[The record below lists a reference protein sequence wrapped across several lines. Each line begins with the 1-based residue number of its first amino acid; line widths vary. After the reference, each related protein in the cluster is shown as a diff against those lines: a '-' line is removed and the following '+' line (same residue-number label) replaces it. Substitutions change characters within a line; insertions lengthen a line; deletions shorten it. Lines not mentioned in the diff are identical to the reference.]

1 MYVCVGVGRRP
12 PQSRRLS
19 RQRCTLAC
27 TRYCYNQYCMVYV
40 IQKGHRGGV
49 VYCAIIVQAREEAAS
64 ASSTQMAEVRVGLY
78 TILFHFK
85 ALLWEP
91 IILACPPHLQSLPYC
106 NTIARLLRNIRPPPP
121 PRCLCYML
129 YTIQCWLCQ
138 YRVKAAH
145 ISAFTRYCYDQYCM
159 VYGIQQGGREGVV
172 YWPIVVQ
179 QYYNSVGN
187 AGGPEE

>member
-1 MYVCVGVGRRP
+1 MLWFVCVYIYICVCIYYIYIYTHIYIYIYMYVCVGVGRRP

-121 PRCLCYML
+121 PPMPLLYVIHNSML
-129 YTIQCWLCQ
+129 VMPISCQ
-138 YRVKAAH
+138 
-145 ISAFTRYCYDQYCM
+145 
-159 VYGIQQGGREGVV
+159 GRPHLGL
-172 YWPIVVQ
+172 YKILL
-179 QYYNSVGN
+179 
-187 AGGPEE
+187 